1 MSWGGPSFVLAIIAL
16 VILGKFLNNW
26 LRMRHGFAPEES
38 SKSKGGQPNLTDQ
51 RQLTLLGSENAELKG
66 KIVRLE
72 ERVAVLERIATDKGT
87 RLSDEIEA
95 LR

>member
-1 MSWGGPSFVLAIIAL
+1 MTWEGPSFVLAIIAL
-16 VILGKFLNNW
+16 VIAGKFLNNW
-26 LRMRHGFAPEES
+26 LRMRHGFAPEEQ
-38 SKSKGGQPNLTDQ
+38 GRRRGAQPNVTDQ
-51 RQLTLLGSENAELKG
+51 RQLSLLSDENAELKG
-66 KIVRLE
+66 KIVRIE

>member
-1 MSWGGPSFVLAIIAL
+1 MTWGGPSFVLAIIAL
-16 VILGKFLNNW
+16 VIAGKFLNNW
-26 LRMRHGFAPEES
+26 LRMRHGFAPEENG
-38 SKSKGGQPNLTDQ
+38 KSKGNQPNLTDQ
-51 RQLTLLGSENAELKG
+51 RQMTLLGSENAELKG

>member
-1 MSWGGPSFVLAIIAL
+1 MTWEGPSFILAIIAL
-16 VILGKFLNNW
+16 VIIGKFLNNW
-26 LRMRHGFAPEES
+26 LRMRHGFAQEEKLS
-38 SKSKGGQPNLTDQ
+38 GKGGQPNLSDQ

-72 ERVAVLERIATDKGT
+72 ERVAVLERIATDKGS
-87 RLSDEIEA
+87 RLADEIDA